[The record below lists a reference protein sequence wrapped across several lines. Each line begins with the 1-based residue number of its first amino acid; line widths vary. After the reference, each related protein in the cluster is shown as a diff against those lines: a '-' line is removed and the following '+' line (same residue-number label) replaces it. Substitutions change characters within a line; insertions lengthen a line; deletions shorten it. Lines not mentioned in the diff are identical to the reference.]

1 MPYTN
6 PGFVNGSSPALNASN
21 LNDIADTLEC
31 VPVENGGTGATTAA
45 NARNNLGLNTAG
57 VNALVNGN
65 ALPVAN
71 GGTGATTVAEARNAL
86 GLGNSTGALPIA
98 NGGTGQTTVA
108 AARNALGLGNTTGAL
123 PVANGGTGA
132 TSVAGARNALGL
144 GNTTGALPIANG
156 GTGATTIAGARN
168 ALGLGNTSGALPIAN
183 GGTGATTQ
191 QAARGALGL
200 NTSGISTLVGGNPLE
215 IPDGGTGS
223 NSKQG
228 ARDNLGLTD
237 MATAIPTDVMQYVSL
252 ETLAG
257 QSTNLNVANIN
268 RNCITRNDRAYFNV
282 TLSGLPSTVT
292 VTDNFHVITF
302 RADSNTRKVQFLI
315 PETGT
320 TVYMI
325 KYHGSSNSG
334 WKKIS
339 FTAV

>member
-71 GGTGATTVAEARNAL
+71 GGTGATTVAGARNAL

-156 GTGATTIAGARN
+156 GTGATTVAGARN

-200 NTSGISTLVGGNPLE
+200 STPGINSLVNGTPLRISEGGTGASTLV
-215 IPDGGTGS
+215 
-223 NSKQG
+223 G
-228 ARDNLGLTD
+228 ARDNLGLTA
-237 MATAIPTDVMQYVSL
+237 MAIARPIDVMQYVSL

-257 QSTNLNVANIN
+257 GASTFNVANIN
-268 RNCITRNDRAYFNV
+268 SNCITRNDQSSFNV
-282 TLSGLPSTVT
+282 VVSGLPSGVSAQ
-292 VTDNFHVITF
+292 DKFHIITF
-302 RADSNTRKVQFLI
+302 RADANNRKIQFLI
-315 PETGT
+315 PETGGAI
-320 TVYMI
+320 YMI
-325 KYHGSSNSG
+325 KYHGSSNTG
-334 WKKIS
+334 WMRIA
-339 FTAV
+339 FTSV